1 MFLAVGGD
9 MIKVLHDGPSE
20 NYLSKKMSGD
30 FRNKAMTDLQEWAQI
45 AWMKFNEYSDTLLH
59 RHVSLK
65 LRLRQC
71 FLTPSSVPQFYLTF

>member
-1 MFLAVGGD
+1 

-30 FRNKAMTDLQEWAQI
+30 FRNEAMTDLQEWAQI